1 MKIDTKPLQIGV
13 DSIDVAGT
21 WSQVDKADELMIA
34 SYEISDKQND
44 MLKALKAEREFLK
57 NAMDFF
63 KELFKLK
70 PKQIEHI
77 YKQVPGDTLNLY
89 VSYVCGCVRGLL
101 VLLPTL
107 KRTSRRNKNRPQ
119 KATRR
124 HQTTDRGEKARD

>member
-57 NAMDFF
+57 NAMDFLRIF
-63 KELFKLK
+63 SSLSLSRSN
-70 PKQIEHI
+70 I
-77 YKQVPGDTLNLY
+77 
-89 VSYVCGCVRGLL
+89 S
-101 VLLPTL
+101 
-107 KRTSRRNKNRPQ
+107 TSKYPV
-119 KATRR
+119 TR
-124 HQTTDRGEKARD
+124 

>member
-89 VSYVCGCVRGLL
+89 VSYVCGCVKGATGSFADFEKD
-101 VLLPTL
+101 VKKEQESAP
-107 KRTSRRNKNRPQ
+107 KGDPVTSN
-119 KATRR
+119 
-124 HQTTDRGEKARD
+124 D